1 MRAKPVSI
9 MVSAIACTLAAGCAT
24 PPAPTAVPTPT
35 PVSPE
40 PPMQVD
46 SVPRGRAQ
54 VIVNGDLGPT
64 GPVACDDDG
73 DLTTISVGDALLG
86 VTLIVTDDDVPAIR
100 SVSIGDIGG
109 VALAYAAD
117 VTASGAAGRAPTAL
131 RNGATL
137 IVTGVGS
144 ATDSADPARIVDS
157 GYRIA
162 VACP

>member
-1 MRAKPVSI
+1 M
-9 MVSAIACTLAAGCAT
+9 
-24 PPAPTAVPTPT
+24 PTPT

-100 SVSIGDIGG
+100 SVSIGDVGG

-117 VTASGAAGRAPTAL
+117 VTLGAAGRAPTAL